1 MKIYALILMFL
12 NLIFLLYSQKLSA
25 KNEIIDP
32 PECFNNKGEAVKFEN
47 MKSKTGKITIGIAKK
62 DASGKPIIYRFNY
75 DNSPESL
82 QIFVDFHE
90 CAHHQTGDLENINLP
105 QNFKERILKEDIA
118 DCIAAIRMKSD
129 HLNARNLIKNT
140 LIELKKAMTYI
151 GFDELAIKRREDN
164 ILKCFNKN
172 ILLPNYIEDILK
184 QNKLKN

>member
-1 MKIYALILMFL
+1 MKINTLIL
-12 NLIFLLYSQKLSA
+12 IFYCLLFFSYPQKIFA
-25 KNEIIDP
+25 KYEISDP

-75 DNSPESL
+75 DNSPKSL
-82 QIFVDFHE
+82 QMFVDFHE

-105 QNFKERILKEDIA
+105 QNSKERILKEDIA

-129 HLNARNLIKNT
+129 HLNARTLIKNT

-172 ILLPNYIEDILK
+172 IFLPNYIEDILK

>member
-1 MKIYALILMFL
+1 MKINVLILILYSFV
-12 NLIFLLYSQKLSA
+12 FFLYSQKVFA
-25 KNEIIDP
+25 KYEIADP
-32 PECFNNKGEAVKFEN
+32 PGCFNNKGEAVKFEN

-62 DASGKPIIYRFNY
+62 DILGKPIVYRFNY
-75 DNSPESL
+75 DKSSKPL
-82 QIFVDFHE
+82 QKFVDYHE
-90 CAHHQTGDLENINLP
+90 CAHHQTGDLEKRNLP
-105 QNFKERILKEDIA
+105 HNSKDYLLREDIA

-129 HLNARNLIKNT
+129 HLNARTLIKNT

-172 ILLPNYIEDILK
+172 IFLPNYIEDILK